1 MHSHVSVSLLQFS
14 CSFLVYELSES
25 DSVPPAIVNPNFLVF
40 YVVPPLSQIC
50 LWKEYEVPCH
60 PHAAENHLR
69 KGKGCNL
76 DHLVPLTYIFILMP
90 SPQCLDGYAIEICF
104 EIGKNVFSNFCF
116 LLSFALVSLVPVT
129 LNRISACRFLQN
141 EASWDFDTGNFQDQD

>member
-1 MHSHVSVSLLQFS
+1 MYSHVSVSLLQFW

-25 DSVPPAIVNPNFLVF
+25 DSVPPATVNLNFP
-40 YVVPPLSQIC
+40 VVPPLSQIC
-50 LWKEYEVPCH
+50 LWKEYEVPY
-60 PHAAENHLR
+60 PHAAENHRR
-69 KGKGCNL
+69 KGEGCNL

-90 SPQCLDGYAIEICF
+90 PPQCPDGYAIEICF

-116 LLSFALVSLVPVT
+116 LLSFALVSLVPIM